1 MGLPK
6 KMESWRAALKFINR
20 CPICGS
26 NYSSD
31 RARLF
36 AKNDTANLIHLTCS
50 RCSSYFIA
58 MVLFVG
64 RGLSSVG
71 MVTDLSFEDI
81 SRLHKT
87 MPFTINDM
95 IGGYETIHHK
105 FFLHSLIIKD

>member
-1 MGLPK
+1 
-6 KMESWRAALKFINR
+6 
-20 CPICGS
+20 
-26 NYSSD
+26 
-31 RARLF
+31 
-36 AKNDTANLIHLTCS
+36 
-50 RCSSYFIA
+50 